1 MGSGAVSVSKKSEN
15 IKLGKNPDSLEKVN
29 HTLG

>member
-15 IKLGKNPDSLEKVN
+15 MELGNKTDSLEKVN